1 MTKKLVERRLI
12 EIYSSLS
19 ISLHSTSATR
29 EIHRKLKTSIITC
42 WLLTREIELASAM
55 VIDFIPDLCM
65 NHPWETCHVCLSVL
79 YSSPWGLA
87 TAVHVWDKYIS
98 PKQGDVFILWVLNG
112 DTVLISF
119 CAYSWEAKSPVCGPH
134 T

>member
-1 MTKKLVERRLI
+1 MTKKLVEGRLI
-12 EIYSSLS
+12 DIYFSIF

-29 EIHRKLKTSIITC
+29 EIHRKLKTCIITC
-42 WLLTREIELASAM
+42 WLLTRGIELVGAM
-55 VIDFIPDLCM
+55 AIAFILDLCM

-87 TAVHVWDKYIS
+87 TAVHVWDNYIS
-98 PKQGDVFILWVLNG
+98 PKQGNVFILWVLNS
-112 DTVLISF
+112 DTVSISF
-119 CAYSWEAKSPVCGPH
+119 YACWWEAKSPVYGPH